1 MMGETISRFGSQ
13 DGESKSI
20 LTQDPTVGSEA
31 SSYSSINGSK
41 SVLSC
46 VPCAGSTDSSFVTC
60 PTCQGTGEIPGEH
73 CSEKRSIVHTRTAK
87 GGHDTKKVKNPFG
100 LSSKLEGRVIS
111 QEMELR
117 SEENG
122 SLEYLSEL
130 EKQLV
135 ALIPYGD
142 QRLKP
147 RRTKLYVSLAVL
159 TCLLMSTL
167 IFFFLF
173 PRSIVVQPAGLSY
186 SVVVSTGDAIL
197 LNVTNA
203 LNITNNNYYPITV
216 TQINIEVLH
225 LSLVVGQL
233 EESKLLHIG
242 PLGSEQMFYAVTSK
256 IIDENTYKICS
267 WKRIKVHNIL
277 QHIQG
282 GGMSGSIFK
291 LDLSDH
297 EAGHKALL
305 KITSLLRNV

>member
-60 PTCQGTGEIPGEH
+60 PTCQGTGEIPG
-73 CSEKRSIVHTRTAK
+73 
-87 GGHDTKKVKNPFG
+87 
-100 LSSKLEGRVIS
+100 
-111 QEMELR
+111 
-117 SEENG
+117 
-122 SLEYLSEL
+122 EL

-282 GGMSGSIFK
+282 TLTYSS
-291 LDLSDH
+291 LSRTQQLPFQSYEYVDCR
-297 EAGHKALL
+297 GN
-305 KITSLLRNV
+305 ISLPHSLVPYPP